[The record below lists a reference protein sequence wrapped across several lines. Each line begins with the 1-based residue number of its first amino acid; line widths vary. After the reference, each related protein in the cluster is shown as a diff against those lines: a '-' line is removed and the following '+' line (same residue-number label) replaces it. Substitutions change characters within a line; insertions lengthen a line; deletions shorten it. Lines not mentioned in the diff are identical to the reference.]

1 MKSPS
6 KLVIIVLPTIFGGS
20 GDAVNERQLIK
31 YLCRHK
37 SYRCIVFSFYFSGIR
52 GLLRLK
58 RAITDVYKDYQ
69 NLNIRFM
76 PIPIA
81 IPLPLGLMLF
91 VELFTSLL
99 IAMIVWILDRIKH
112 VFFIYV
118 RTSILA
124 LGFVLINTLAKKT
137 CVKIPAIGEEEV
149 LKSKIP
155 SLIYNVAD
163 AHVLDKAR
171 AIGVPSPLLLKR
183 LVIKRK
189 VLPKGRIIL
198 IPAGIDREKIETLK
212 AFTLNT
218 EGTSV
223 KSYYVKNHYIVGFL
237 GYLEWWQGVD
247 ILVKAVA
254 KIKDL
259 LDKPVKLLIVG
270 DGPERRKIE
279 ALCKELN
286 VQCSITGF
294 IKHEDALK
302 LLKTFDALVVPSVK
316 TSTTESNIPIKI
328 LEAWALGVPVIATRH
343 EIFTYLGLKDKEDII
358 FCEPY
363 PEDVANKILIVL
375 KNTELRKRLSKK
387 GLSLV
392 KSYYYDI
399 IARSILKVFKRNDA
413 R

>member
-6 KLVIIVLPTIFGGS
+6 KLKLIIIVVPTIFGSS

-37 SYRCIVFSFYFSGIR
+37 SYRCTVFNFYFSGIR

-69 NLNIRFM
+69 NLNIRFV

-81 IPLPLGLMLF
+81 IPLPPGLMLF

-171 AIGVPSPLLLKR
+171 AIGVPSPLLLKKLIVR
-183 LVIKRK
+183 RRVIE
-189 VLPKGRIIL
+189 KGKIVL
-198 IPAGIDREKIETLK
+198 IPAGIDREKIEALK
-212 AFTLNT
+212 EYPIDYNA
-218 EGTSV
+218 
-223 KSYYVKNHYIVGFL
+223 KDHYIIGFI

-294 IKHEDALK
+294 MKHEDALK
-302 LLKTFDALVVPSVK
+302 LLKTFDVLVVPRRR
-316 TSTTESNIPIKI
+316 TSNTEAVIPIKI
-328 LEAWALGVPVIATRH
+328 IEAWALGVPVIATAH
-343 EIFTYLGLKDKEDII
+343 EVFEYMGLRDKEDIVL
-358 FCEPY
+358 CEPTSD
-363 PEDVANKILIVL
+363 DVANKILMVLTDRELRIRLSERGQQIAEKYFYDKIAKNVL
-375 KNTELRKRLSKK
+375 KHFGSQ
-387 GLSLV
+387 
-392 KSYYYDI
+392 
-399 IARSILKVFKRNDA
+399 
-413 R
+413 

>member
-1 MKSPS
+1 MISTNS
-6 KLVIIVLPTIFGGS
+6 SNKLIIAIIPNVFGFT
-20 GDAVNERQLIK
+20 GDAVNERQLVK
-31 YLCRHK
+31 HLCK
-37 SYRCIVFSFYFSGIR
+37 NSKCIVFSFIEISK
-52 GLLRLK
+52 LLRL
-58 RAITDVYKDYQ
+58 RELVAEVYEEGWSK
-69 NLNIRFM
+69 NIVLI
-76 PIPIA
+76 PIPS
-81 IPLPLGLMLF
+81 IPPYTIFALI
-91 VELFTSLL
+91 VSLL
-99 IAMIVWILDRIKH
+99 IISFIWILNRFEKIRL
-112 VFFIYV
+112 IYV
-118 RTSILA
+118 RSSILA
-124 LGFVLINTLAKKT
+124 LGVTSIKSLAKRT
-137 CVKIPAIGEEEV
+137 CVKIPAIVEDEV
-149 LKSKIP
+149 LRWRRIISF
-155 SLIYNVAD
+155 IYNLTD
-163 AHVLDKAR
+163 RYVLSR
-171 AIGVPSPLLLKR
+171 TGAIGVPSPLLLKKLIVR
-183 LVIKRK
+183 RK
-189 VLPKGRIIL
+189 VLRRGKIVL
-198 IPAGIDREKIETLK
+198 IPAGIDREKIEALK
-212 AFTLNT
+212 EHPINYNA
-218 EGTSV
+218 
-223 KSYYVKNHYIVGFL
+223 KDHYIIGFI

-254 KIKDL
+254 KIKNL

-302 LLKTFDALVVPSVK
+302 LLKTFDVLVVPRVK

-375 KNTELRKRLSKK
+375 KNTELRKRLSEK

-399 IARSILKVFKRNDA
+399 IARSILKVFERNDA